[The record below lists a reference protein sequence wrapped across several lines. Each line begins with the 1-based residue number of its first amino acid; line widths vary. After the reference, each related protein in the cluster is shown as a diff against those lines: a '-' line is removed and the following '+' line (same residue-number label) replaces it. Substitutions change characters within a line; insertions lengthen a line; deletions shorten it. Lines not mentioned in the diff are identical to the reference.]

1 MSIFLVTGAS
11 RGLGRSIVT
20 AALAAGHQVVA
31 GVRDVHALDD
41 LVLAAGAGPSP
52 AGADP
57 SPAGTDPATSPAG
70 TLVPVALDVTDPE
83 AARAAVRT
91 AVDRFGRLDVLV
103 NNAGYAN
110 LASIEDVDPDDF
122 RAQVETNLFGV
133 VTLSREAVHVMREQ
147 GSGHIVQVS
156 SVGGRMATPGL
167 GAYQTAKWAVGGFSS
182 VLAKEV
188 APLGVRV
195 TVLEPGGM
203 RTDWAGSSMR
213 VAPVRPE
220 YESTVGVS
228 ARMHEGTSVGASDP
242 DLVAGLV
249 LGVVAMDE
257 PPLRLLVGPDAF
269 EHGTAAGR
277 TLLAEDERHE
287 ALSRSTQAA
296 DATPEQLDP
305 LAHA

>member
-1 MSIFLVTGAS
+1 MSVFLVTGAS

-31 GVRDVHALDD
+31 GVRDLHALDD
-41 LVLAAGAGPSP
+41 L
-52 AGADP
+52 
-57 SPAGTDPATSPAG
+57 TSAE
-70 TLVPVALDVTDPE
+70 LVPVVLDVTDPD

-91 AVDRFGRLDVLV
+91 AVERFGRLDVLV

-110 LASIEDVDPDDF
+110 LASIEDVDPADF

-133 VTLSREAVHVMREQ
+133 VTLSQEAVHVMREQ

-156 SVGGRMATPGL
+156 SVGGRMSTPGL

-188 APLGVRV
+188 GPLAIRV

-203 RTDWAGSSMR
+203 RTDWAGSSMT

-220 YESTVGVS
+220 YEATVGAS
-228 ARMHEGTSVGASDP
+228 ARMHGGTSIGASDP
-242 DLVAGLV
+242 DLVAELV
-249 LGVVAMDE
+249 LQVVAMDE

-277 TLLAEDERHE
+277 ALLAEDERHE

-305 LAHA
+305 LARA

>member
-1 MSIFLVTGAS
+1 MSVFLVTGAS

-31 GVRDVHALDD
+31 GVRDLHALDD
-41 LVLAAGAGPSP
+41 L
-52 AGADP
+52 
-57 SPAGTDPATSPAG
+57 TSAE
-70 TLVPVALDVTDPE
+70 LVPVALDVTDPD
-83 AARAAVRT
+83 AARAAVCT
-91 AVDRFGRLDVLV
+91 AVERFGRLDVLV

-110 LASIEDVDPDDF
+110 LASIEDVDPADF

-133 VTLSREAVHVMREQ
+133 VTLSQEAVHVMREQ

-156 SVGGRMATPGL
+156 SVGGRMSTPGL

-188 APLGVRV
+188 GPLGIRV

-203 RTDWAGSSMR
+203 RTDWAGSSMT

-220 YESTVGVS
+220 YEATVGAS
-228 ARMHEGTSVGASDP
+228 ARMHGGTSIGASDP
-242 DLVAGLV
+242 DLVAELV
-249 LGVVAMDE
+249 LQVVAMDE

-277 TLLAEDERHE
+277 ALLAEDERHE

-305 LAHA
+305 LARA

>member
-1 MSIFLVTGAS
+1 MMSVFLVTGAS

-31 GVRDVHALDD
+31 GVRDLHALDD
-41 LVLAAGAGPSP
+41 L
-52 AGADP
+52 
-57 SPAGTDPATSPAG
+57 TSAE
-70 TLVPVALDVTDPE
+70 LVPVALDVTDPD

-91 AVDRFGRLDVLV
+91 AVERFGRLDVLV

-110 LASIEDVDPDDF
+110 LASIEDVDPADF

-133 VTLSREAVHVMREQ
+133 VTLSQEAVHVMREQ

-156 SVGGRMATPGL
+156 SVGGRMSTPGL

-188 APLGVRV
+188 GALGIRV

-203 RTDWAGSSMR
+203 RTDWAGSSMT

-220 YESTVGVS
+220 YEATVGAS
-228 ARMHEGTSVGASDP
+228 ARMHGGTSIGASDP
-242 DLVAGLV
+242 DLVAELV
-249 LGVVAMDE
+249 LQVVAMDE

-277 TLLAEDERHE
+277 ALLAEDERHE

-305 LAHA
+305 LARA

>member
-1 MSIFLVTGAS
+1 MSVFLVTGAS

-31 GVRDVHALDD
+31 GVRDLHALDD
-41 LVLAAGAGPSP
+41 LSRAE
-52 AGADP
+52 
-57 SPAGTDPATSPAG
+57 
-70 TLVPVALDVTDPE
+70 LVPVALDVTDPD

-91 AVDRFGRLDVLV
+91 AVERFGRLDVLV

-110 LASIEDVDPDDF
+110 LASIEDVDPADF

-133 VTLSREAVHVMREQ
+133 VTLSQEAVHVMREQ

-156 SVGGRMATPGL
+156 SVGGRMSTPGL

-188 APLGVRV
+188 GPLGIRV

-203 RTDWAGSSMR
+203 RTDWAGSSMT

-220 YESTVGVS
+220 YEATVGAS
-228 ARMHEGTSVGASDP
+228 ARMHGGTSIGASDP
-242 DLVAGLV
+242 DLVAEVV
-249 LGVVAMDE
+249 LQVVAMDE

-277 TLLAEDERHE
+277 ALLAEDERHE

-305 LAHA
+305 LARA

>member
-1 MSIFLVTGAS
+1 MSVFLVTGAS

-20 AALAAGHQVVA
+20 AALAAGHQGVA
-31 GVRDVHALDD
+31 GVRDLHALDD
-41 LVLAAGAGPSP
+41 L
-52 AGADP
+52 
-57 SPAGTDPATSPAG
+57 TSAE
-70 TLVPVALDVTDPE
+70 LVPVTLDVTDPD

-91 AVDRFGRLDVLV
+91 AVERFGRLDVLV

-110 LASIEDVDPDDF
+110 LASIEDVDPADF

-133 VTLSREAVHVMREQ
+133 VTLSQEALHVMREQ

-156 SVGGRMATPGL
+156 SVGGRMSTPGL

-188 APLGVRV
+188 GPLGIRV

-203 RTDWAGSSMR
+203 RTDWAGSSMT

-220 YESTVGVS
+220 YEATVGAS
-228 ARMHEGTSVGASDP
+228 ARMHGGTSIGASDP
-242 DLVAGLV
+242 DLVAELV
-249 LGVVAMDE
+249 LQVVAMDE

-277 TLLAEDERHE
+277 ALLAEDERHE

-305 LAHA
+305 LARA

>member
-1 MSIFLVTGAS
+1 MTVFLVTGAS
-11 RGLGRSIVT
+11 RGLGRSIVS

-31 GVRDVHALDD
+31 GVRDPHALDD
-41 LVLAAGAGPSP
+41 V
-52 AGADP
+52 
-57 SPAGTDPATSPAG
+57 AGTTGDSSAE
-70 TLVPVALDVTDPE
+70 LVPVALDVTDPD

-91 AVDRFGRLDVLV
+91 AVERFGRLDVLV

-110 LASIEDVDPDDF
+110 LASIEDVDPADF

-133 VTLSREAVHVMREQ
+133 VTLSQEAVHVMREQ
-147 GSGHIVQVS
+147 GAGHIVQVS
-156 SVGGRMATPGL
+156 SVGGRMSTPGL

-188 APLGVRV
+188 GPVGVRV

-203 RTDWAGSSMR
+203 RTDWAGSSMS
-213 VAPVRPE
+213 VAPIRPE
-220 YESTVGVS
+220 YEATVGLS
-228 ARMHEGTSVGASDP
+228 ARMHGGTSIGASDP
-242 DLVAGLV
+242 DLVAELV
-249 LGVVAMDE
+249 LQVVAMEE

-277 TLLAEDERHE
+277 ALLAEDERNE
-287 ALSRSTQAA
+287 ALSRSTQAV

>member
-1 MSIFLVTGAS
+1 MSVFLVTGAS

-31 GVRDVHALDD
+31 GVRDLHALDD
-41 LVLAAGAGPSP
+41 L
-52 AGADP
+52 
-57 SPAGTDPATSPAG
+57 TSAE
-70 TLVPVALDVTDPE
+70 LVPAALDVTDPD

-91 AVDRFGRLDVLV
+91 AVERFGRLDVLV

-110 LASIEDVDPDDF
+110 LASIEDVDPADF

-133 VTLSREAVHVMREQ
+133 VTLSQEAVHVMREQ

-156 SVGGRMATPGL
+156 SVGGRMSTPGL

-188 APLGVRV
+188 GPLGIRV

-203 RTDWAGSSMR
+203 RTDWAGSSMT

-220 YESTVGVS
+220 YEATVGAS
-228 ARMHEGTSVGASDP
+228 ARMHGGTSIGASDP
-242 DLVAGLV
+242 DLVAELV
-249 LGVVAMDE
+249 LQVVAMDE

-277 TLLAEDERHE
+277 ALLAEDERHE

-305 LAHA
+305 LARA

>member
-1 MSIFLVTGAS
+1 MSVFLVTGAS

-41 LVLAAGAGPSP
+41 LI
-52 AGADP
+52 
-57 SPAGTDPATSPAG
+57 AGTEPTSASAQ
-70 TLVPVALDVTDPE
+70 LVPVALDVTDPD

-91 AVDRFGRLDVLV
+91 AVGRFGRLDVLV

-110 LASIEDVDPDDF
+110 LASIEDVDPADF

-133 VTLSREAVHVMREQ
+133 VTLSQEAVHVMRER

-156 SVGGRMATPGL
+156 SVGGRMSTPGL

-188 APLGVRV
+188 GPLGIRV

-203 RTDWAGSSMR
+203 RTDWAGSSMS

-220 YESTVGVS
+220 YEATVGVS
-228 ARMHEGTSVGASDP
+228 ARMHGGASIGASDP
-242 DLVAGLV
+242 DLVAQLV
-249 LGVVAMDE
+249 LQVVAMDE

-269 EHGTAAGR
+269 EHGTTAGR
-277 TLLAEDERHE
+277 ALLAEDERHE

>member
-1 MSIFLVTGAS
+1 MSVFLVTGAS

-31 GVRDVHALDD
+31 GVRDLHALDD
-41 LVLAAGAGPSP
+41 L
-52 AGADP
+52 
-57 SPAGTDPATSPAG
+57 TSAE
-70 TLVPVALDVTDPE
+70 LVPVALDVTDPD

-91 AVDRFGRLDVLV
+91 AVERFGRLDVLV

-110 LASIEDVDPDDF
+110 LASIEDVDPADF

-133 VTLSREAVHVMREQ
+133 VTLSQEAVHVMREQ
-147 GSGHIVQVS
+147 GSGHVVQVS
-156 SVGGRMATPGL
+156 SVGGRMSTPGL

-188 APLGVRV
+188 GPLGIRV

-203 RTDWAGSSMR
+203 RTDWAGSSMT

-220 YESTVGVS
+220 YEATVGAS
-228 ARMHEGTSVGASDP
+228 ARMHGGTSIGASDP
-242 DLVAGLV
+242 DLVAELV
-249 LGVVAMDE
+249 LQVVAMDE

-277 TLLAEDERHE
+277 ALLAEDERHE

-296 DATPEQLDP
+296 DARPEQLDP
-305 LAHA
+305 LARA

>member
-1 MSIFLVTGAS
+1 MSVFLVTGAS

-31 GVRDVHALDD
+31 GVRDLHALDD
-41 LVLAAGAGPSP
+41 L
-52 AGADP
+52 
-57 SPAGTDPATSPAG
+57 TSAE
-70 TLVPVALDVTDPE
+70 LVPVALDVTDPD

-91 AVDRFGRLDVLV
+91 AVERFGRLDVLV

-110 LASIEDVDPDDF
+110 LASIEDVDPADF

-133 VTLSREAVHVMREQ
+133 VTLSQEAVHVMREQ

-156 SVGGRMATPGL
+156 SVGGRMSTPGL

-188 APLGVRV
+188 GPLGIRV

-203 RTDWAGSSMR
+203 RTDWAGSSMT

-220 YESTVGVS
+220 YEATVGAS
-228 ARMHEGTSVGASDP
+228 ARMHGGTSIGASDP
-242 DLVAGLV
+242 DLVAELV
-249 LGVVAMDE
+249 LQVVAMDE

-277 TLLAEDERHE
+277 ALLAEDERHE

-305 LAHA
+305 LARA

>member
-1 MSIFLVTGAS
+1 MMSVFLVTGAS

-31 GVRDVHALDD
+31 GVRDLHALDD
-41 LVLAAGAGPSP
+41 L
-52 AGADP
+52 
-57 SPAGTDPATSPAG
+57 TSAE
-70 TLVPVALDVTDPE
+70 LVPVALDVTDPD
-83 AARAAVRT
+83 AARAAVCT
-91 AVDRFGRLDVLV
+91 AVERFGRLDVLV

-110 LASIEDVDPDDF
+110 LASIEDVDPADF

-133 VTLSREAVHVMREQ
+133 VTLSQEAVHVMREQ

-156 SVGGRMATPGL
+156 SVGGRMSTPGL

-188 APLGVRV
+188 GPLGIRV

-203 RTDWAGSSMR
+203 RTDWAGSSMT

-220 YESTVGVS
+220 YEATVGAS
-228 ARMHEGTSVGASDP
+228 ARMHGGTSIGASDP
-242 DLVAGLV
+242 DLVAELV
-249 LGVVAMDE
+249 LQVVAMDE

-277 TLLAEDERHE
+277 ALLAEDERHE

-305 LAHA
+305 LARA

>member
-1 MSIFLVTGAS
+1 MSVILVTGAA

-31 GVRDVHALDD
+31 GVRDLHALDD
-41 LVLAAGAGPSP
+41 LTASGRTAPGAA
-52 AGADP
+52 
-57 SPAGTDPATSPAG
+57 
-70 TLVPVALDVTDPE
+70 LVSVALDVTDAD
-83 AARAAVRT
+83 AARAAVQT
-91 AVDRFGRLDVLV
+91 AVERFGRLDVLV

-110 LASIEDVDPDDF
+110 LASIEDADPDDF

-156 SVGGRMATPGL
+156 SVGGRMSTPGL

-188 APLGVRV
+188 APFGVRV

-203 RTDWAGSSMR
+203 RTDWAGPSMR

-228 ARMHEGTSVGASDP
+228 AQMHGGTSIGASDP

-249 LGVVAMDE
+249 LRVVAMAE

-277 TLLAEDERHE
+277 ALLAEDERHE

>member
-1 MSIFLVTGAS
+1 MSVFLVTGAS

-31 GVRDVHALDD
+31 GVRDLHALDD
-41 LVLAAGAGPSP
+41 L
-52 AGADP
+52 
-57 SPAGTDPATSPAG
+57 TSAE
-70 TLVPVALDVTDPE
+70 LVPVALDVTDPD

-91 AVDRFGRLDVLV
+91 AVERFGRLDVLV

-110 LASIEDVDPDDF
+110 LASIEDVDPADF

-133 VTLSREAVHVMREQ
+133 VTLSQEAVHVMREL

-156 SVGGRMATPGL
+156 SVGGRMSTPGL

-188 APLGVRV
+188 GPLGIRV

-203 RTDWAGSSMR
+203 RTDWAGSSMT

-220 YESTVGVS
+220 YEATVGAS
-228 ARMHEGTSVGASDP
+228 ARMHGGTSIGASDP
-242 DLVAGLV
+242 DLVAELV
-249 LGVVAMDE
+249 LQVVAMDE

-277 TLLAEDERHE
+277 ALLAEDERHE

-305 LAHA
+305 LARA

>member
-1 MSIFLVTGAS
+1 MSVFLVTGAS

-31 GVRDVHALDD
+31 GLRDVHALDD
-41 LVLAAGAGPSP
+41 F
-52 AGADP
+52 
-57 SPAGTDPATSPAG
+57 TSAE
-70 TLVPVALDVTDPE
+70 LVPVALDVTDPD

-91 AVDRFGRLDVLV
+91 AVERFGRLDVLV

-110 LASIEDVDPDDF
+110 LASIEDVDPADF

-133 VTLSREAVHVMREQ
+133 VTLSQEAVHVMREQ
-147 GSGHIVQVS
+147 GSGQIVQVS
-156 SVGGRMATPGL
+156 SVGGRMSTPGL

-188 APLGVRV
+188 GPLGIRV

-203 RTDWAGSSMR
+203 RTDWAGSSMT

-220 YESTVGVS
+220 YEATVGAS
-228 ARMHEGTSVGASDP
+228 ARMHGGTSIGASDP
-242 DLVAGLV
+242 DLVAELV
-249 LGVVAMDE
+249 LQVVAMDE

-277 TLLAEDERHE
+277 ALLVEDERHE

-305 LAHA
+305 LARA

>member
-1 MSIFLVTGAS
+1 MSVFLVTGAS

-31 GVRDVHALDD
+31 GVRDLHALDD
-41 LVLAAGAGPSP
+41 L
-52 AGADP
+52 
-57 SPAGTDPATSPAG
+57 TSAE
-70 TLVPVALDVTDPE
+70 LVPVALDVTDPD

-91 AVDRFGRLDVLV
+91 AVERFGLLDVLV

-110 LASIEDVDPDDF
+110 LASIEDVDPADF

-133 VTLSREAVHVMREQ
+133 VTLSQEAVHVMREQ

-156 SVGGRMATPGL
+156 SVGGRMSTPGL

-188 APLGVRV
+188 GPLGIRV

-203 RTDWAGSSMR
+203 RTDWAGSSMT

-220 YESTVGVS
+220 YEATVGAS
-228 ARMHEGTSVGASDP
+228 ARMHGGTSIGASDP
-242 DLVAGLV
+242 DLVAELV
-249 LGVVAMDE
+249 LQVVAMDE

-277 TLLAEDERHE
+277 ALLAEDERHE

-305 LAHA
+305 LARA

>member
-1 MSIFLVTGAS
+1 MSVFLVTGAA

-31 GVRDVHALDD
+31 GVRDLHALDD
-41 LVLAAGAGPSP
+41 LTASVRTAPGAA
-52 AGADP
+52 
-57 SPAGTDPATSPAG
+57 
-70 TLVPVALDVTDPE
+70 LLPVALDVTDPD
-83 AARAAVRT
+83 AARAAVQT
-91 AVDRFGRLDVLV
+91 AVERFGRLDVLV

-110 LASIEDVDPDDF
+110 LASIEDADPDDF

-156 SVGGRMATPGL
+156 SVGGRMSTPGL

-188 APLGVRV
+188 APFGVRV

-228 ARMHEGTSVGASDP
+228 AQMHGGTSIGASDP

-249 LGVVAMDE
+249 LQVVAMAE

-277 TLLAEDERHE
+277 ALLAEDERHE